1 MGSGLVN
8 ADFVEKTYVYKRVS
22 RMSAMMVKWPHEGP
36 KMAQVG
42 PKMAQVSPKTAQDGA
57 RMAPR
62 RPKMAPRRPKGA
74 TWDAFHCHFNLK
86 VIFNRF

>member
-1 MGSGLVN
+1 MGSGLVY
-8 ADFVEKTYVYKRVS
+8 ADFVEKSYVYQRVS

-42 PKMAQVSPKTAQDGA
+42 PKMAQVSPKTAQDGP

-62 RPKMAPRRPKGA
+62 GPKMAQGCPKRGPR
-74 TWDAFHCHFNLK
+74 
-86 VIFNRF
+86 